1 MYSTPV
7 KKILYCLAMWGLS
20 WTTTDVW
27 KDSSYKLWKDH
38 MVISLYLSTF
48 SYISPRFSFFTLNW
62 LLSLLWFTTFIEPAV
77 SKIKVPYIV
86 NGGVDLVR
94 VHKDLGCYSLKE
106 RFILFVQMLLQPV
119 IIPGRLLTFC
129 RSYAQ
134 GSYIVLNS
142 WESIEICPAIFQ
154 TWKKSGEWRQS
165 LEKWWKVLSLFS

>member
-1 MYSTPV
+1 
-7 KKILYCLAMWGLS
+7 MWGLS

-48 SYISPRFSFFTLNW
+48 SYISPRFSFSTLNW

-86 NGGVDLVR
+86 NWGVDLVR

-106 RFILFVQMLLQPV
+106 RSILFVQCYYSLWSYPGGYLGHFLPV
-119 IIPGRLLTFC
+119 ICSGFVHSLEFLRKHWNLPSNFPNLEK
-129 RSYAQ
+129 
-134 GSYIVLNS
+134 V
-142 WESIEICPAIFQ
+142 
-154 TWKKSGEWRQS
+154 WKWRRS

>member
-1 MYSTPV
+1 MSVSILLSNLFPNLSSLEDFSENTHVYSTYASCCIV
-7 KKILYCLAMWGLS
+7 LLSKNFFYCLAMWGLS

-48 SYISPRFSFFTLNW
+48 SYMSPRFSFFTLNW

-86 NGGVDLVR
+86 NWGVDLVR

-106 RFILFVQMLLQPV
+106 RFIFFVQMLLQPV
-119 IIPGRLLTFC
+119 IIPGRLL
-129 RSYAQ
+129 
-134 GSYIVLNS
+134 G
-142 WESIEICPAIFQ
+142 
-154 TWKKSGEWRQS
+154 
-165 LEKWWKVLSLFS
+165 SLFAGHMLRVRT